1 MHNLPV
7 LSIKEAKAS
16 TGGGITQVSKM
27 PCKTYNLPA
36 RYCHVGSKLREQGQR
51 EIAMYGQTKIPC
63 GVCYTYGHNWRYE
76 NVQRGMEARYQALD
90 HPLWVP
96 AMATLIR
103 KQSPLYFRWHSSGD
117 IQSLEHLRRICEVCA
132 LTPATRHWLPTQERK
147 IVARYLTQYG
157 TFPSNLCVRIS
168 AVVINS
174 IPATYAGCTERQAS
188 MISESPVAGAWN
200 CPAPQQ
206 GNACGDCRACWDR
219 SVPLVA
225 YHLH

>member
-1 MHNLPV
+1 MT
-7 LSIKEAKAS
+7 IKEAEAI
-16 TGGGITQVSKM
+16 TGGGLTKVSKM

-51 EIAMYGQTKIPC
+51 ELKLYGKTRIPC
-63 GVCYTYGHNWRYE
+63 GVCYTFKGQFTFPGVAESQERHF
-76 NVQRGMEARYQALD
+76 ATLD

-96 AMATLIR
+96 AMAALIA
-103 KQSPLYFRWHSSGD
+103 KQSPHYFRWHSSGD
-117 IQSLEHLRRICEVCA
+117 VQSIEHLRRICDVCD
-132 LTPATRHWLPTQERK
+132 LTPGTKHWLPTQERDVLK
-147 IVARYLTQYG
+147 QYLAAYG
-157 TFPSNLCVRIS
+157 HFPSNLCVRVS
-168 AVVINS
+168 AAVING
-174 IPATYAGCTERQAS
+174 IPGTYRGCTERQAS
-188 MISESPVAGAWN
+188 MIAEAPVEGAWN